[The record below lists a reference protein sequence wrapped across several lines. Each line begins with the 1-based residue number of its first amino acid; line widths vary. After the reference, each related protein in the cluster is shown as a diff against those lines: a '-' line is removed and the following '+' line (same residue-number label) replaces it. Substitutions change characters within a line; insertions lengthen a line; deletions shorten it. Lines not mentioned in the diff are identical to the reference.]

1 MIFEQELRRQARIE
15 ALELDADMDPIE
27 LNRQEEEIYQ
37 RLLKER
43 NEKEQ

>member
-15 ALELDADMDPIE
+15 ALEQDADMDPIS
-27 LNRQEEEIYQ
+27 LIDLEEEIYQ

-43 NEKEQ
+43 NAQN